1 MYIIYLKEKDMLS
14 PEHFP
19 VAPLLNEAC
28 ASDIVRFLQYLVQGI
43 GNSYEFANSAFWDNL
58 DEYDQ
63 AHTTKYEGLW
73 IGLETDEEV
82 ILSYKDLLYY
92 LELLYDRL
100 KADNFNKLSEVR
112 ELIDAF
118 KAKYC

>member
-1 MYIIYLKEKDMLS
+1 MYRIYLKEEDMLS
-14 PEHFP
+14 DEHFP
-19 VAPLLNEAC
+19 VAPLLNEAYN
-28 ASDIVRFLQYLVQGI
+28 SNIIRFLKCLVQGF
-43 GNSYEFANSAFWDNL
+43 GGGYNYSSYAFWDDL

-63 AHTTKYEGLW
+63 AHTPKFEGLW
-73 IGLETDEEV
+73 IGNESEQEI

-100 KADNFNKLSEVR
+100 NADNFSKLSEVR